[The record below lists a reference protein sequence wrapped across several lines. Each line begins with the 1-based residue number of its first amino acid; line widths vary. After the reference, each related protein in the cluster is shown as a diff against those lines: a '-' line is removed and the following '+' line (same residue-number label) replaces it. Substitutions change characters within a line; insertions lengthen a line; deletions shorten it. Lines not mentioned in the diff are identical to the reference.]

1 MTTMYNRYIPQ
12 SDGSYR
18 RSYVP
23 DRPPQNTPR
32 QRQEEHR
39 EPEIKSISE
48 PCEPEQKI
56 PERKAIPPA
65 PGHVCPCGRQR
76 CPSPTPRNCQ
86 RKSPDPEPS
95 RETHKDGNVL
105 DFLRNLLP
113 KDFDTGDLLVVLL
126 LLLMAGDCKEEQN
139 SALLTL
145 VLYLFM

>member
-1 MTTMYNRYIPQ
+1 MYNRYIPQ

-23 DRPPQNTPR
+23 DRAPQNPPQPR
-32 QRQEEHR
+32 REAHR
-39 EPEIKSISE
+39 PQSPSPSPPFGEQ
-48 PCEPEQKI
+48 EQKD
-56 PERKAIPPA
+56 PEHTPKPSVPA
-65 PGHVCPCGRQR
+65 PVCPHNRQR
-76 CPSPTPRNCQ
+76 CPYSAGRNTQ
-86 RKSPDPEPS
+86 RKHPEPEACEND
-95 RETHKDGNVL
+95 RKDGNIL

-126 LLLMAGDCKEEQN
+126 LLLMAGDCKEDQN